1 MKLVEQAKKLP
12 LKPGVYQFIGVNRE
26 ILYIGRATNLRR
38 RVSQYFLPNK
48 EPRLKEMVALAKNIK
63 YEETDSVLEAII
75 LEANKIK
82 KHWPKYNIK
91 DKDNRSFVYLVIPL
105 TDVYP
110 KPLIVRG
117 RELERLSLK
126 SGSKVFGPYQNST
139 ALKNILRMLRRFFP
153 YSTCRPNSGKAC
165 FDYQVGLCPG
175 TCLGLIDPVVYKKNI
190 KSLAEFFA
198 GRKKQLLKRLSRD
211 NPDLA
216 KALKNINDVSLI
228 TQDEL
233 NDDGTDGRIEA
244 YDISHF
250 SGSETVGSMVVFV
263 NGKPEK
269 SEYRL
274 FNIKSV
280 GNNDVEALTEVLT
293 RRLKHQEWPLPEIFL
308 IDGGRPQ
315 IIKINK
321 LLAEQK
327 ITRPLV
333 GISKFGGDSLVFPS
347 GTPKGVRELVSGLKI
362 TLLQARDEAH
372 RFANRQRRRRF
383 DKRV

>member
-1 MKLVEQAKKLP
+1 M
-12 LKPGVYQFIGVNRE
+12 I
-26 ILYIGRATNLRR
+26 
-38 RVSQYFLPNK
+38 
-48 EPRLKEMVALAKNIK
+48 ALAKNIK
-63 YEETDSVLEAII
+63 YEITDSVLEAII

-91 DKDNRSFVYLVIPL
+91 DKDNRSFVYLVFSL
-105 TDVYP
+105 TDIYP

-117 RELERLSLK
+117 RELEKLSLK
-126 SGSKVFGPYQNST
+126 PGSKVFGPYQNSN
-139 ALKNILRMLRRFFP
+139 ALKNILRILRRFFP
-153 YSTCRPNSGKAC
+153 YSTCKPNSGKAC

-175 TCLGLIDPVVYKKNI
+175 TCLGLVDSVVYKKNI
-190 KSLAEFFA
+190 KNLSEFFA
-198 GRKKQLLKRLSRD
+198 GRKKQLLKRLSRA

-216 KALKNINDVSLI
+216 KALKNINDVTLI

-233 NDDGTDGRIEA
+233 NDDGARGRIEA

-250 SGSETVGSMVVFV
+250 SGGETVGSMAVFL

-280 GNNDVEALTEVLT
+280 SNNDLEALTEVLT

-308 IDGGRPQ
+308 IDGGRLQ

-321 LLAEQK
+321 LLTEQK
-327 ITRPLV
+327 ITRPVV
-333 GISKFGGDSLVFPS
+333 GISKFGGDSLVFPA
-347 GTPKGVRELVSGLKI
+347 GTPKGVRELVSGLKTI
-362 TLLQARDEAH
+362 LLQARDEAH

-383 DKRV
+383 EKRV